1 MPATVASRV
10 ADRRL
15 AHPFEY
21 RSGTGRGPFEIRMYR
36 QKARRHGAAPFMSS
50 PSGAMR
56 RLRRLRPGARFSLT
70 FRLEEA
76 VFRLRPD
83 EERTNLFGYWLAR
96 ACNKY
101 PGIVLVSATQMSGH
115 GHVEV
120 VDRRSELSWFM
131 AYFLKNLST
140 ALNYIDGRRGHSFER
155 RFTAIE
161 IVDDDALVDRAV
173 YTVVNP
179 VEAGLV
185 RSHEEWPGVC
195 VYAGEE
201 PKHHLYR
208 RFRSAAYARA
218 VADSFRT
225 GAEVNEDEYWDEEE
239 LVLEP
244 VEGLDVARLENE
256 IANAE
261 AEIRRQRQA
270 DGLPWMGAQR
280 VQVVD
285 PFERPD
291 RPKRRRVPLCHA
303 TTRAAWLAYRDAW
316 RAFTG
321 SYRAASRALRRGLL
335 FVEFPKFSFR
345 PSIAS
350 FQPG

>member
-1 MPATVASRV
+1 
-10 ADRRL
+10 
-15 AHPFEY
+15 
-21 RSGTGRGPFEIRMYR
+21 
-36 QKARRHGAAPFMSS
+36 
-50 PSGAMR
+50 MR

-115 GHVEV
+115 GHIEV
-120 VDRRSELSWFM
+120 IDRRSELSWFM
-131 AYFLKNLST
+131 AYFLRNLSA

-185 RSHEEWPGVC
+185 RSHEAWPGVC

-201 PKHHLYR
+201 PKRHVFR
-208 RFRSAAYARA
+208 RFRSAAHARA
-218 VADSFRT
+218 VADSRRT
-225 GAEVNEDEYWDEEE
+225 GAEVDEDEYWDEEE

-244 VEGLDVARLENE
+244 VEGLDVARLESK
-256 IANAE
+256 IAE
-261 AEIRRQRQA
+261 AEMEIRCRRQA
-270 DGLPWMGAQR
+270 EGLPWMGAQR
-280 VQVVD
+280 VQDVA
-285 PFERPD
+285 PFDRPD
-291 RPKRRRVPLCHA
+291 RPKRRRMPLCHA
-303 TTRAAWLAYRDAW
+303 STREAWLAYRDTW

-321 SYRAASRALRRGLL
+321 AYRAASRSLRRGRSS
-335 FVEFPKFSFR
+335 VEFPEFSFR
-345 PSIAS
+345 PSMAS